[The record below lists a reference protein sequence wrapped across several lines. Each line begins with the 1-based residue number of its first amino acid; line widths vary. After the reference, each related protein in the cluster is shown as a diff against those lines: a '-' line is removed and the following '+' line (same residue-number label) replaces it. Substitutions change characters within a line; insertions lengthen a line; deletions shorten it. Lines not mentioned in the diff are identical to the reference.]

1 MSAIDDIGDQIP
13 NVEIDSIIL
22 EPNRVVIYLHIDEY
36 IYRNGIGTWITR
48 EDYTSLLKIKL
59 TQSSTRHGITTTGIV
74 WENGIPSSGAVVGAD
89 SATTGL
95 VGTLPVDQQR
105 LSLEYITSASRR
117 EQIQEIPYRMVLE
130 NFNYEGLTDLSFT
143 ATTEISKQDLQDRI
157 SFSAVGFTSISGAP
171 SLVKVMSTGQ
181 VISRDVGYFLGD
193 SFYTGPK
200 VQLENGRWITGT
212 TQNED
217 SEFLTVRNIPN
228 IKVSDFRDI
237 DENIGAQL
245 TLSHSLL
252 DQELKSSGTPTYFSD
267 MKGTRDKEGNLRFMF
282 TFDYRASYSD
292 KSLYGKLF
300 DDMPD
305 RLQDRVLINSR
316 ITSLIVSRKRVDRD
330 IQNQGIEAVVMSG
343 EPSGDR
349 FRDTSAAFGAI
360 KEEEL
365 NFQKGTL
372 FLRTFSGAD
381 RKFKDINT
389 GTYQYSAD
397 VKVEDGIYNFLIFQ
411 EKDIDSSVNIL
422 QVYRNELNI
431 DKNYNKATD
440 VYNEEFIIKLNERY
454 EFQNLPYIR
463 ALVSLS
469 ENISFLTGPLRRSEV
484 KKIINTLRFLLS
496 PRTGNKAGVDKAIE
510 MLKQLLAVIQDA
522 KRLVA
527 RNISSSS
534 KDDPRGNLKYSVQQ
548 SFPASFSA
556 SQSFKTGVSFLS
568 PTEIVDLDG
577 AEGLK
582 TIEGLDFE
590 ARVEDESVKFFGS
603 KDANFQINVGRRGVT
618 TSAKAS
624 SFTYLTPTSIRLGD
638 KTYIVHGGTNTAFSG
653 DMTVDSLTTGDQ
665 EDKIRAVMAGLTRPT
680 IAGLAETI
688 LDVTPLSD
696 PDFTEI
702 SNIDE
707 LQTSDAAKTAV
718 TSFKNSLD
726 ARPAGYVNPFTTAG
740 VNGIDSAE
748 PVQKSSRKYEETQR
762 RIDNLSPMARY
773 SGIDD
778 PNLENTQ
785 VSQEQLASELSG
797 LTSTTLTTN
806 DTLQITALNGTHQ
819 NLTVPDFVDI
829 PNHFKALFTNSTSLG
844 DVFAKIVADVDN
856 GYNERYNLML
866 GSIARI
872 MVLTGYRKTV
882 SGKTLIRSPIFAPL
896 TYELYRQNAGKN
908 LLCQLVPYQN
918 DKIGYRR
925 SNNAAIYNEFFV
937 LKSPIL
943 STIYGDDTR
952 NSLQADLAQ
961 ANNLQDLLDIYEAYG
976 IDPGDV
982 GTDDDTGG
990 TDADTC
996 AAINDEKVVQSI
1008 YGGTK

>member
-13 NVEIDSIIL
+13 NVEIDSVIL

-48 EDYTSLLKIKL
+48 EDYTNLLKIKINQ
-59 TQSSTRHGITTTGIV
+59 TSTR
-74 WENGIPSSGAVVGAD
+74 NGDAS
-89 SATTGL
+89 TEL
-95 VGTLPVDQQR
+95 VGTMPADQQR
-105 LSLEYITSASRR
+105 LSLEYITSKDRR
-117 EQIQEIPYRMVLE
+117 EQIQEIPYRLVID
-130 NFNYEGLTDLSFT
+130 NFNYEGLTDLSFS
-143 ATTEISKQDLQDRI
+143 ATTEISKQDLSDRI
-157 SFSAVGFTSISGAP
+157 NFSAVGFTSISSPP
-171 SLVKVMSTGQ
+171 SLVQVMNAGQ
-181 VISRDVGYFLGD
+181 VLVRDVGYFLGD
-193 SFYTGPK
+193 AFYTGPK

-245 TLSHSLL
+245 SLAPSLS
-252 DQELKSSGTPTYFSD
+252 ENEIETGAPTYFSD
-267 MKGTRDKEGNLRFMF
+267 IRGTRDKEGNLRFMF
-282 TFDYRASYSD
+282 TFDYKASYSD
-292 KSLYGKLF
+292 SSLYGKLF
-300 DDMPD
+300 DDMSD

-316 ITSLIVSRKRVDRD
+316 INSLIVSRKRVDRGM
-330 IQNQGIEAVVMSG
+330 QNEGPEAVVMSG

-349 FRDTSAAFGAI
+349 FRDTSAPFGAI

-372 FLRTFSGAD
+372 FLRTFSAAD

-389 GTYQYSAD
+389 GNYQYSAD
-397 VKVEDGIYNFLIFQ
+397 VKVEDGIYRFLTFQ
-411 EKDIDSSVNIL
+411 EEDIILSEKNL
-422 QVYRNELNI
+422 QVYRNEL
-431 DKNYNKATD
+431 DDPKNYNKATD

-469 ENISFLTGPLRRSEV
+469 ENISFLTGPLRRAEV

-496 PRTGNKAGVDKAIE
+496 PRTGNIEGIDKAIK
-510 MLKQLLAVIQDA
+510 MLKQLLETIEDA
-522 KRLVA
+522 KRLVNA
-527 RNISSSS
+527 DIASSSE
-534 KDDPRGNLKYSVQQ
+534 DDPRGNLNYSIQQ
-548 SFPASFSA
+548 NFPTTFSA

-603 KDANFQINVGRRGVT
+603 KDASFQINVGRRGIT

-624 SFTYLTPTSIRLGD
+624 SFTYLTPTSVRLGD
-638 KTYIVHGGTNTAFSG
+638 KTYIIHDGTNTAFSG

-665 EDKIRAVMAGLTRPT
+665 EGKIRTVMAGLNRP
-680 IAGLAETI
+680 ILSGLAETV
-688 LDVTPLSD
+688 LDITPISD
-696 PDFTEI
+696 PDFTEV

-707 LQTSDAAKTAV
+707 LQTNDAAKTAV
-718 TSFKNSLD
+718 SSFKNSLD
-726 ARPAGYVNPFTTAG
+726 ARPAGYMNPFTTAT
-740 VNGIDSAE
+740 VNGVASAQ

-762 RIDNLSPMARY
+762 KLDNLSPMSRY
-773 SGIDD
+773 TDIDTPD
-778 PNLENTQ
+778 IENTS
-785 VSQEQLASELSG
+785 VSQEQLDRELSG

-806 DTLQITALNGTHQ
+806 DTLQITALNGTSQ
-819 NLTVPDFVDI
+819 NLTVPDFADI
-829 PNHFKALFTNSTSLG
+829 PNHFKALFTNSVNLG
-844 DVFAKIVADVDN
+844 DVFGKIVTDVDN

-896 TYELYRQNAGKN
+896 TYELYRQNAGKS

-925 SNNAAIYNEFFV
+925 SNDAAIYNEFFV
-937 LKSPIL
+937 LRSPTL
-943 STIYGDDTR
+943 STIYGEDTR
-952 NSLQADLAQ
+952 NTLQADLAQ
-961 ANNLQDLLDIYEAYG
+961 ADNLQDLLDVYQAYG
-976 IDPGDV
+976 IDPGSI
-982 GTDDDTGG
+982 GDDGNDDAGG

-996 AAINDEKVVQSI
+996 AAISDEKTIQSI
-1008 YGGTK
+1008 YGRTK